1 MHYTTAA
8 EAVKLIRSND
18 SVYIQGSTS
27 IPEALVAAMAERGGE
42 LEHVTVY
49 SAFAVGAFDAP
60 YCRPEYKE
68 SFLVNSLFV
77 ANNIRRW
84 LADGYGQ
91 TIPAFL
97 GEIPAL
103 FRDGTLPLDVALI
116 NVSPPDAEGY
126 CSFGVSADLAVSAV
140 ECAKTII
147 AQVNRAMPYSYG
159 DAVIHTS
166 RLAAAV
172 EVDSPLVEVPTA
184 VPSETERKIGSYIAE
199 LIPDGAT
206 LQIGV
211 GGIPNAV
218 LAALGGHRHLGLH
231 TEAMTD
237 GVLPLLESG
246 VIDNSQK
253 AVMPGVTVASLAL
266 GSRRLYDYMDYRKD
280 LVMKDVAWTND
291 PFRIRQNPKVMAI
304 NSAVEVDLTGQV
316 CADSVGM
323 RIISGVGGQHDFMYG
338 GALSEGGKT
347 FIAIPST
354 TPKGES
360 KIRALLS
367 PGAGATFVPVDTRPT
382 KFQLTLGQ
390 LEAAATDRTKAIVLT
405 SPNNPTGCVLN
416 PRSLDAVAKF
426 AKAHDAFVICDDVYT
441 SLVYEGVYKSDEGVH
456 LGFASCYGELRD
468 RIIVCDSFS
477 KPYAMTGWRLGW
489 VAADAPISA
498 QIAKMHQYMVSS
510 VPSFVQRAAIRA
522 LKEDVAPAREVY
534 RGRRDYVLARLRE
547 IGLDVVEPDGAF
559 YVFPSIDTFGM
570 SSNVFCTRLIAEKG
584 VALVPGSCFAA
595 EGFVRLSYCC
605 SMENLEEGLNRLA
618 AFVQTLEQRFV

>member
-1 MHYTTAA
+1 MRFTTAA
-8 EAVKLIRSND
+8 EAIKLIRSND

-27 IPEALVAAMAERGGE
+27 IPEVLVAAMADRGPE
-42 LEHVTVY
+42 LRGVKVY

-60 YCRPEYKE
+60 YCRPEYRD

-91 TIPAFL
+91 SIPAFL
-97 GEIPAL
+97 GEIPSL
-103 FRDGTLPLDVALI
+103 FRDGTLPLDFALI

-147 AQVNRAMPYSYG
+147 AQVNKAMPYSYG
-159 DAVIHTS
+159 DAVIHSS
-166 RLAAAV
+166 RFAAAV

-184 VPSETERKIGSYIAE
+184 VPTETELKIGRYIAE

-218 LAALGGHRHLGLH
+218 LGALRDHKHLGLH

-291 PFRIRQNPKVMAI
+291 PFRIRQNPRVMAI

-316 CADSVGM
+316 CADSVGE

-360 KIRALLS
+360 KIKALLT
-367 PGAGATFVPVDTRPT
+367 PGAGVVTTRHMIQHIVTEYGVAHLRGRNLAERARALISVAHPAVREE
-382 KFQLTLGQ
+382 
-390 LEAAATDRTKAIVLT
+390 LERAAAERFGY
-405 SPNNPTGCVLN
+405 S
-416 PRSLDAVAKF
+416 F
-426 AKAHDAFVICDDVYT
+426 
-441 SLVYEGVYKSDEGVH
+441 
-456 LGFASCYGELRD
+456 LRL
-468 RIIVCDSFS
+468 
-477 KPYAMTGWRLGW
+477 KP
-489 VAADAPISA
+489 
-498 QIAKMHQYMVSS
+498 
-510 VPSFVQRAAIRA
+510 
-522 LKEDVAPAREVY
+522 
-534 RGRRDYVLARLRE
+534 
-547 IGLDVVEPDGAF
+547 
-559 YVFPSIDTFGM
+559 
-570 SSNVFCTRLIAEKG
+570 
-584 VALVPGSCFAA
+584 
-595 EGFVRLSYCC
+595 
-605 SMENLEEGLNRLA
+605 
-618 AFVQTLEQRFV
+618 